1 MNEINW
7 HIENN
12 NENDYLTLG
21 RTDGYKDT
29 LKNMKNYGKEIK
41 DLIRST
47 SNIPDNYDEKYMKIK
62 FQSDDNLFL
71 KKHYNFLT

>member
-47 SNIPDNYDEKYMKIK
+47 SNSCSDNYNKKYMKIN
-62 FQSDDNLFL
+62 SIA
-71 KKHYNFLT
+71 